1 MLYQEENPGVEFEY
15 SLPSGSIKETPQ
27 GGEGYIWT
35 TGPWAECT
43 SSCGGGQKTR
53 SIMCT
58 LEVSKEVV
66 AEGLCDANIKPP
78 ESEPCNDEACE
89 VRIIYLKA
97 HPKQNVNFIITYIN
111 SFSNFVLS
119 LLLCATRSE
128 EHYNL

>member
-89 VRIIYLKA
+89 VRITGEPSITLKM
-97 HPKQNVNFIITYIN
+97 
-111 SFSNFVLS
+111 SCLG
-119 LLLCATRSE
+119 TRGQ
-128 EHYNL
+128 